1 MGDSDTL
8 KQKLAETIELADK
21 VTTTLDE
28 LNIPFKQECGDLKSK
43 TIKLSSLLR
52 QASAA
57 TSELYLQRP
66 MWSIV
71 PQTEHVLYEALLLV
85 MKCHPDNIK
94 KRIFSI
100 VHVSA
105 IRKTSS
111 QLENSIGDLTW
122 LLRISNPDE
131 DHGSENHIHILP
143 PVAFNDPIIALIWE
157 LIASLCTGS
166 LEDRS
171 DAAACLVSLA
181 HESDRY
187 GKMIIE
193 EGGVGPL
200 LKLMEEGN
208 SEGQNNAARAIRL
221 LKVINSVVI
230 LITSASMRTPDLP
243 AGLTHL

>member
-1 MGDSDTL
+1 MADSNTL

-21 VTTTLDE
+21 VTNTHEPT
-28 LNIPFKQECGDLKSK
+28 IPFKQEFGELKSK

-57 TSELYLQRP
+57 ASELYMQRP

-71 PQTEHVLYEALLLV
+71 QQTEHVLYKALLLV
-85 MKCHPDNIK
+85 IKCRPDNIK
-94 KRIFSI
+94 KRIFTI
-100 VHVSA
+100 IPVSA
-105 IRKTSS
+105 FRKTSS
-111 QLENSIGDLTW
+111 RLENSIGDFTW
-122 LLRISNPDE
+122 LLRISNPGG
-131 DHGSENHIHILP
+131 DHGSEYDTHILP
-143 PVAFNDPIIALIWE
+143 SVAFNDPIIGLIWE

-166 LEDRS
+166 QEDRS

-208 SEGQNNAARAIRL
+208 SEGKNNAAKAIRL

-230 LITSASMRTPDLP
+230 LITSASMRTPDLS
-243 AGLTHL
+243 ALTYF